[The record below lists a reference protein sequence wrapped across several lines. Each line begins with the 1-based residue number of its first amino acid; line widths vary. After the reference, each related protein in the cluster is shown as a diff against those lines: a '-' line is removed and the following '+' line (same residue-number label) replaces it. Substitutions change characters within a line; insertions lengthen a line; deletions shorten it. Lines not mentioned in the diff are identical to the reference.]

1 MYERLI
7 VRINGFMRKI
17 HLIVIHCSATRADK
31 ELTAFDLDTMHRR
44 RGFNGT
50 GYHYYIRKDGTTHL
64 TRPVERIGAHAK
76 GFNAESIGICYE
88 GGLDC
93 RGRPADTRTTFIAD
107 TYRMSVETFGV
118 CSDAFDGA
126 GEVHC
131 SILAD
136 VVVITCSVKS
146 TPTVLHLQVIRGERT
161 VGTGGGTVDHDQ
173 INLSHHSATIFLIS
187 CKHYLHS
194 TN

>member
-1 MYERLI
+1 MYQQFECRPLFRCPRVCRTTVGI
-7 VRINGFMRKI
+7 QTAFVADTDTVRIESFHVR
-17 HLIVIHCSATRADK
+17 T
-31 ELTAFDLDTMHRR
+31 DT
-44 RGFNGT
+44 FN
-50 GYHYYIRKDGTTHL
+50 R
-64 TRPVERIGAHAK
+64 
-76 GFNAESIGICYE
+76 S
-88 GGLDC
+88 
-93 RGRPADTRTTFIAD
+93 
-107 TYRMSVETFGV
+107 
-118 CSDAFDGA
+118 